1 MDRESVPC
9 TIVKTFSCL
18 CFSQLDSVLSRVP
31 DITILEHLFSLMET
45 NQRLEEVWLH
55 YARDS
60 CLRLNFSISVLL
72 STSPTQILPEVQV
85 CKNNVTNNRFDFTVN
100 SESMQRLTLLFSNAR
115 VPAPLLPLYI
125 GRLSR
130 EITKGLRCPL
140 EVVAP
145 HPIFSCHSLEASL
158 QSVLVAK
165 DRLGHDGSVFF
176 VYVNVSPYLTP
187 FTLLSP
193 PGFVQT
199 PPPRPEELKP
209 PAHNSE
215 LSQGLLGL

>member
-1 MDRESVPC
+1 M
-9 TIVKTFSCL
+9 
-18 CFSQLDSVLSRVP
+18 
-31 DITILEHLFSLMET
+31 
-45 NQRLEEVWLH
+45 
-55 YARDS
+55 RDS

-85 CKNNVTNNRFDFTVN
+85 CKNNVTNNRFDSTVN
-100 SESMQRLTLLFSNAR
+100 SESMQRLTLLFSDAR

-140 EVVAP
+140 EVVPP

-187 FTLLSP
+187 FTRRSP